1 MVRLSKIYRYILRHM
16 DADVVTVREALAFV
30 KDYVSLLQLRYENI
44 KLGMP
49 VFKYDD
55 NEYILSFSLQ
65 VLIEN
70 AVKHNAPNSHEK
82 LSISINREGNNIVV
96 SNNILR
102 RQDMASKNAGYG
114 VGLTN
119 LMARNR
125 MKLHRDMILCR
136 LTVR

>member
-30 KDYVSLLQLRYENI
+30 RDYVSLLQLRYENI
-44 KLGMP
+44 ELEMP

-70 AVKHNAPNSHEK
+70 AVKTQCPK
-82 LSISINREGNNIVV
+82 LIR
-96 SNNILR
+96 
-102 RQDMASKNAGYG
+102 K
-114 VGLTN
+114 
-119 LMARNR
+119 
-125 MKLHRDMILCR
+125 
-136 LTVR
+136 TVNQYQ